1 MVATGG
7 VAHPVWPATGRP
19 GHLPEEL
26 WWVVGCSF
34 HGQPDSPERVRN
46 VMGCNMAFRTA
57 PLCAIGGFN
66 TDLGRV
72 GTYPVGGEETEACLL
87 LGRRDPSARISFVAA
102 AQVNHHVTAG
112 RTRFGYLLQRSY
124 CEGLSKASLSRYAGA
139 GAALATEAG
148 YVRTVLPAAVLRE
161 LRHPRRGL
169 PAAAGIVVS
178 VLAAGVGY
186 VRARVVPATPVTATR
201 SVAARATFDQA
212 VSQVA
217 QLKAKIAALDAQE
230 KVGDLAARD
239 QEIAAL
245 AAERDAAR
253 AQLAETEHRRVDMT
267 PVAPVSGRIEET
279 FYDVGEWVPAGLP
292 VLSLIGDG
300 ALKLRFFV
308 PETQVAGVK
317 PGERVAFTCDGCPS
331 GLTATV
337 ERVASKAEYT
347 PPVIYSTGARAKLVF
362 LVEARPDTAGA
373 ALPPG
378 LPVEV
383 SRDAGR
389 AGAPR

>member
-1 MVATGG
+1 MTAAGVTVVVCAYTLDRWAELESALEAAHADPVPHDTILVIDHNDELLGRATARWPQLRVLPNRGRRGLSDARNTALREVRTELVAFLDDDATPSAGWLGALVSPFADPGVVATGG

-19 GHLPEEL
+19 AHLPEEL

-34 HGQPDSPERVRN
+34 RGQPDSPERVRN

-57 PLCAIGGFN
+57 PLRAIGGFN

-87 LGRRDPSARISFVAA
+87 LGRSDPSARISFVAA

-169 PAAAGIVVS
+169 PATAGIVVS

-186 VRARVVPATPVTATR
+186 ARARVMPATPVTAR
-201 SVAARATFDQA
+201 
-212 VSQVA
+212 
-217 QLKAKIAALDAQE
+217 
-230 KVGDLAARD
+230 GPLA
-239 QEIAAL
+239 
-245 AAERDAAR
+245 
-253 AQLAETEHRRVDMT
+253 
-267 PVAPVSGRIEET
+267 S
-279 FYDVGEWVPAGLP
+279 
-292 VLSLIGDG
+292 
-300 ALKLRFFV
+300 
-308 PETQVAGVK
+308 
-317 PGERVAFTCDGCPS
+317 
-331 GLTATV
+331 
-337 ERVASKAEYT
+337 
-347 PPVIYSTGARAKLVF
+347 
-362 LVEARPDTAGA
+362 LVEEPA
-373 ALPPG
+373 
-378 LPVEV
+378 
-383 SRDAGR
+383 
-389 AGAPR
+389 

>member
-1 MVATGG
+1 MTRARLLAAILALTFVTVGTASMWRPTVDPILASVGRAFGFGGGAAQLLGYLEADTTLVAAPVAGRLANRG
-7 VAHPVWPATGRP
+7 VARGATVTKGQPLFGLDTAETDAAILRLKALLA
-19 GHLPEEL
+19 GAEARLANAQTGKRPEEQA
-26 WWVVGCSF
+26 VTRA
-34 HGQPDSPERVRN
+34 QRD
-46 VMGCNMAFRTA
+46 
-57 PLCAIGGFN
+57 
-66 TDLGRV
+66 
-72 GTYPVGGEETEACLL
+72 ET
-87 LGRRDPSARISFVAA
+87 R
-102 AQVNHHVTAG
+102 
-112 RTRFGYLLQRSY
+112 
-124 CEGLSKASLSRYAGA
+124 
-139 GAALATEAG
+139 AALAFAEQDLE
-148 YVRTVLPAAVLRE
+148 RQRE
-161 LRHPRRGL
+161 LQ
-169 PAAAGIVVS
+169 
-178 VLAAGVGY
+178 
-186 VRARVVPATPVTATR
+186 TR

-253 AQLAETEHRRVDMT
+253 AQLAEAEHRRADMT

-308 PETQVAGVK
+308 PETEVAGVK
-317 PGERVAFTCDGCPS
+317 PGERVAFTCDGCPD

-337 ERVASKAEYT
+337 ERVAAKAEYT

-362 LVEARPDTAGA
+362 LVEARPDAAGA